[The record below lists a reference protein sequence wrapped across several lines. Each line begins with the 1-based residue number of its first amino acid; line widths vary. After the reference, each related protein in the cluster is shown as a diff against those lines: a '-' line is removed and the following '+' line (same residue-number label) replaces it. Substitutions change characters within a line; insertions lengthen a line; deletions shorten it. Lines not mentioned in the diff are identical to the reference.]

1 MKICYKRY
9 NWNRMLGH
17 EGVRYVKRVT
27 LKLKQKKT
35 LFLGKCWFVICLLN
49 NELGCMQNNITEHS

>member
-27 LKLKQKKT
+27 LKLKQQKNAI
-35 LFLGKCWFVICLLN
+35 FR
-49 NELGCMQNNITEHS
+49 